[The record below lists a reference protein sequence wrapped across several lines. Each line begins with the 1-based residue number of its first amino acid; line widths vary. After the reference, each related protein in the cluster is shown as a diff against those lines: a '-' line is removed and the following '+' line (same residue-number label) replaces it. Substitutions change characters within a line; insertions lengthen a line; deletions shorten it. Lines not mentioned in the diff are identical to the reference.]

1 MAGRD
6 RPSPLLTRQPRAVF
20 AAVAGGVR
28 IAVRLAP
35 KASAERILGLAEEAD
50 RGVALKVAVTAAPE
64 AGKANDALLAF
75 LARLL
80 RVPKRDLSLVQGARD
95 RRKLVH
101 VAGDPALLEQ
111 RIEKALGPWSRG

>member
-1 MAGRD
+1 MVGRN
-6 RPSPLLTRQPRAVF
+6 RAAPLLTRQPRALF
-20 AAVAGGVR
+20 AAVADGVR
-28 IAVRLAP
+28 LAVRLAP

-50 RGVALKVAVTAAPE
+50 GGVALKIAVTAAPE

-80 RVPKRDLSLVQGARD
+80 RVPRRDLSLARGASD

-101 VAGDPALLEQ
+101 VAGDPVLLRQ
-111 RIEKALGPWSRG
+111 RIEEALAPWSRG